1 MFEHLVS
8 LVGPLFSGYSR
19 FGGYGWLGHGGYGGY
34 GTYGSYS
41 GLSGNRGSDS
51 SIYDERRRVSSSFSK
66 TESKWKTLNNTQSH
80 SSTKITEKRKRIV
93 EKFTWQAFDY

>member
-80 SSTKITEKRKRIV
+80 SVYWNIG
-93 EKFTWQAFDY
+93 